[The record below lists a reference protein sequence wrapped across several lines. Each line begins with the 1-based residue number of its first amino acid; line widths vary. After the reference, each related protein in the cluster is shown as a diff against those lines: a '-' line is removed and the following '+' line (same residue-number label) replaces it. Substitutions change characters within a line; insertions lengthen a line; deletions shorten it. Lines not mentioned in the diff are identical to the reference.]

1 MDPPRPLRARQRL
14 SSHRTAR
21 PPPRC
26 RQDPI
31 DVEPTEV
38 LPAATT
44 EKQMK
49 WNVDFRAEIML
60 QQVSFSGV
68 KAWMTHHANVKGSK
82 ERQYNRKEEWESI
95 VTLVKRSPA
104 FKTFAWPKDEQAII
118 HWIERQLAAN
128 KHLWTPRME
137 HNEPAEAGTEGT
149 KSEVALTEF
158 QQVGGAAPSLFLS
171 SPHPQ
176 APSPSPPGHPLI
188 TLNRRPTVA

>member
-1 MDPPRPLRARQRL
+1 M
-14 SSHRTAR
+14 T
-21 PPPRC
+21 
-26 RQDPI
+26 DPI

-68 KAWMTHHANVKGSK
+68 KAWMTHHANVKGGK

-95 VTLVKRSPA
+95 VTLVKKSPA
-104 FKTFAWPKDEQAII
+104 FKTFAWPKDEQAIS

-158 QQVGGAAPSLFLS
+158 QQLLLEINEHKKEADRITAENKAGKDKAGELS
-171 SPHPQ
+171 DISCGWRVWEALSKNPFSPD
-176 APSPSPPGHPLI
+176 
-188 TLNRRPTVA
+188 R